1 MVQTSTSPRLS
12 GTSTVTPIYRCD
24 IRYIHLTA
32 TPAVAKLK
40 ATLRTPCVVHTQSIP
55 SKELFRRTQEFMKTV
70 HSANRTRQIPI
81 ITRGRSQEGHHAE
94 LHCLDEKTKAALRTT
109 AWRHGSERLWPKL
122 EDGRK
127 QTLSDMLPSRTV
139 QKHLS
144 IYTSGLLPQSSFS
157 LTVDLRQCQG
167 RVQSQQVSSM
177 WRVEDTVLDAH
188 MTGERAASSKPTGDR
203 WESSKTPHSPLR
215 GHIYTENKL
224 LTQMSWWCL
233 G

>member
-94 LHCLDEKTKAALRTT
+94 LHCLDEKTEAALRAA
-109 AWRHGSERLWPKL
+109 AWRHGSESPSLKMA
-122 EDGRK
+122 ESK
-127 QTLSDMLPSRTV
+127 HCQTCCHQEQCRNIYPYTPLGCFPS
-139 QKHLS
+139 
-144 IYTSGLLPQSSFS
+144 PAS
-157 LTVDLRQCQG
+157 L
-167 RVQSQQVSSM
+167 
-177 WRVEDTVLDAH
+177 
-188 MTGERAASSKPTGDR
+188 
-203 WESSKTPHSPLR
+203 
-215 GHIYTENKL
+215 
-224 LTQMSWWCL
+224 
-233 G
+233 